1 MFKTIR
7 GLALMPPA
15 AASPLAVSLL
25 AVSLLTASLS
35 AHALPT
41 LDDLQSAAHRDWLT
55 LSGVS
60 HHFQPDRR
68 DWREVNPGF
77 GVERELT
84 GTPWVASAGY
94 FRNSYDKNTFY
105 VGGRWM
111 PLEAGPF
118 RFGAFG
124 LLASGYPSP
133 ILVLPAASVSI
144 GRVGANLV
152 ALPNL
157 PGYSGYLGLQI
168 RIAIE

>member
-1 MFKTIR
+1 MSKTIR
-7 GLALMPPA
+7 GLALT
-15 AASPLAVSLL
+15 PLFAWC
-25 AVSLLTASLS
+25 LS
-35 AHALPT
+35 AHALPG
-41 LDDLQSAAHRDWLT
+41 LDELQSAPHRDWLT
-55 LSGVS
+55 LSGIS

-68 DWREVNPGF
+68 DWRETNPGF
-77 GVERELT
+77 GFEREFKD
-84 GTPWVASAGY
+84 TPWVASAGY
-94 FRNSYDKNTFY
+94 FRNSYDRNTLY

-133 ILVLPAASVSI
+133 ILVLPAASLTI

>member
-1 MFKTIR
+1 MT
-7 GLALMPPA
+7 LTNQALWA
-15 AASPLAVSLL
+15 AALACATIS
-25 AVSLLTASLS
+25 AS
-35 AHALPT
+35 ATPN
-41 LDDLQSAAHRDWLT
+41 LDDFSNAAHRDWLT

-68 DWREVNPGF
+68 DWREVNPGV
-77 GVERELT
+77 GMEREFT

-94 FRNSYDKNTFY
+94 FRNSYDSNTVY
-105 VGGRWM
+105 LGGRWM

-118 RFGAFG
+118 RFGVFG

-133 ILVLPAASVSI
+133 ILVLPAASAQI

-157 PGYSGYLGLQI
+157 PGYSGYVGLQV
-168 RIAIE
+168 RIAVD